1 MDSDI
6 IKRLKKINHIYLSGG
21 AFGVIYQMGALSK
34 LTKYYKKY
42 NISQK
47 PIIYGDSVGALI
59 GVLFLLGMKSSKQM
73 EIYTDIYKIATQ
85 RISDSPFSISSYYLT
100 EYPLKILRMINED
113 YPDAYRLVSDNIFI
127 GVVLLHKNGHCEKKW
142 YSKFKSQKDFFNI
155 LLCSFNIPFLSTYD
169 AKIVDNGNT
178 MLAMDGCLRQEKM
191 PEGILRIIN
200 GNHEGELVGNISLY
214 ESLVPP
220 TKEGI
225 THYYEKGKEDMKKKI
240 CTGENTININRSYF
254 ASSSLPLFM
263 LSFLRR
269 KTQNIN
275 TKHNL
280 DSIFEDKY

>member
-1 MDSDI
+1 MDDVI

-21 AFGVIYQMGALSK
+21 AFGVIYQMGALNR
-34 LTKYYKKY
+34 LAKYYKKY

-73 EIYTDIYKIATQ
+73 DIYMDVYKIATQ
-85 RISDSPFSISSYYLT
+85 RINDKPFTMSSYYLT
-100 EYPLKILRMINED
+100 EYPLKILRLINKE
-113 YPDAYRLVSDNIFI
+113 YPDAYRLVYDNIFI
-127 GVVLLHKNGHCEKKW
+127 GVVLLHNNGHCEKKW
-142 YSKFKSQKDFFNI
+142 YSKFKSQKEFFNI

-200 GNHEGELVGNISLY
+200 GNHQGELVGNISLY

-220 TKEGI
+220 TEEGI

-240 CTGENTININRSYF
+240 CTGENTNTKSRNYF

-263 LSFLRR
+263 LRFIRHN
-269 KTQNIN
+269 TQNIN
-275 TKHNL
+275 TKHNV
-280 DSIFEDKY
+280 DSIFEDNY

>member
-1 MDSDI
+1 MDDNI

-59 GVLFLLGMKSSKQM
+59 GVLFLLGMKNSRQM
-73 EIYTDIYKIATQ
+73 EIYKDIYKLATQ
-85 RISDSPFSISSYYLT
+85 RIREKPFSVSSYYLT
-100 EYPLKILRMINED
+100 EYPLKILRLINEE
-113 YPDAYRLVSDNIFI
+113 YPDAYRIVSDNIFI

-142 YSKFKSQKDFFNI
+142 YSKFKNQKDFFNI

-191 PEGILRIIN
+191 PDGILRIIN

-240 CTGENTININRSYF
+240 STGENTNTTNPNYF
-254 ASSSLPLFM
+254 SSSSLPLFM

-280 DSIFEDKY
+280 DSIFKDNY

>member
-1 MDSDI
+1 MDDAI

-21 AFGVIYQMGALSK
+21 AFGVIYQMGALNRLS
-34 LTKYYKKY
+34 KYYKKY

-59 GVLFLLGMKSSKQM
+59 GVLFLLGMKNSKQM
-73 EIYTDIYKIATQ
+73 EIYMDVYKLASQ
-85 RISDSPFSISSYYLT
+85 RISDSPFSVSSYYLT
-100 EYPLKILRMINED
+100 EYPLKILRMINKE

-142 YSKFKSQKDFFNI
+142 YSKFKSQKEFFNI

-191 PEGILRIIN
+191 PGGILRIIN

-220 TKEGI
+220 TEEGI

-240 CTGENTININRSYF
+240 CTGENTTNTNRNYF

-280 DSIFEDKY
+280 DSIFEDRY

>member
-1 MDSDI
+1 MDDNI

-21 AFGVIYQMGALSK
+21 AFGVIYQMGTLSK

-47 PIIYGDSVGALI
+47 PIIYSDSVGALI
-59 GVLFLLGMKSSKQM
+59 GVLFLLGMKNSRQM
-73 EIYTDIYKIATQ
+73 DIYNDIYKLATQ
-85 RISDSPFSISSYYLT
+85 RIREKPFNISSYYLT
-100 EYPLKILRMINED
+100 EYPLKILKLINEE
-113 YPDAYRLVSDNIFI
+113 YPEAYRIVSDKIFI

-142 YSKFKSQKDFFNI
+142 YSKFKNQKDFFNI

-169 AKIVDNGNT
+169 AKIIDNGNT

-191 PEGILRIIN
+191 PDGILRIIN

-240 CTGENTININRSYF
+240 CTGENTNTTNPNYF
-254 ASSSLPLFM
+254 SSSSLPLFM
-263 LSFLRR
+263 LSFLRH

>member
-1 MDSDI
+1 MDDNI

-59 GVLFLLGMKSSKQM
+59 GVLFLLGMKNSRQM
-73 EIYTDIYKIATQ
+73 EIYKDIYKLATL
-85 RISDSPFSISSYYLT
+85 RISEKPFTISSYYLT
-100 EYPLKILRMINED
+100 EYPLKILKLINEE
-113 YPDAYRLVSDNIFI
+113 YPEAYRIVSDNIFI

-142 YSKFKSQKDFFNI
+142 YSKFKNQKDFFNI

-169 AKIVDNGNT
+169 AKIIDNGNT

-191 PEGILRIIN
+191 PDGILRIIN

-240 CTGENTININRSYF
+240 CTGENTNTTNPNYF
-254 ASSSLPLFM
+254 SSSSLPLFM

-269 KTQNIN
+269 KTQNVN

-280 DSIFEDKY
+280 DSIFKDNY

>member
-21 AFGVIYQMGALSK
+21 AFGVIYQIGALSK

-73 EIYTDIYKIATQ
+73 DIYMDVYKLASQ
-85 RISDSPFSISSYYLT
+85 RISDSPFSVSSYYLT
-100 EYPLKILRMINED
+100 EYPLKILRMINEE

-142 YSKFKSQKDFFNI
+142 YSKFKNQKEFFNI

-169 AKIVDNGNT
+169 AKIIDNGNT

-240 CTGENTININRSYF
+240 CTGENTINTNRNYF

-263 LSFLRR
+263 LSFIRR

-280 DSIFEDKY
+280 DSIFEDRY